1 MIKSKRFRLVRWK
14 SSHRSCYRCGRSEC
28 FFGKPDRCTRCGLFP
43 FLSYRKT
50 VMLKPWPNAIP
61 RNLKPTRVKLS
72 TWSKLG
78 IVWSPTW
85 LELDRAFLH
94 LIKLKFSPNSSQGVH
109 HLATSKQVAL
119 LLLGDGAVVVSK
131 LNGFLASWLDLT
143 VPPARFDFVTWLEL
157 GAPFGQG

>member
-1 MIKSKRFRLVRWK
+1 
-14 SSHRSCYRCGRSEC
+14 
-28 FFGKPDRCTRCGLFP
+28 
-43 FLSYRKT
+43 
-50 VMLKPWPNAIP
+50 MLKPWPNAIP

-78 IVWSPTW
+78 TVWSPTW
-85 LELDRAFLH
+85 LALDRAFLH

-131 LNGFLASWLDLT
+131 LNGFLPSWLDLT

-157 GAPFGQG
+157 ARVGSTVWPGLRLPNLTISRLIFGRFVPRIEQSEGDTEVRERGRGARG